1 MWMHSRAAL
10 PRWIYTCIGL
20 ISQEEERETDS
31 HEWGGGG
38 VRGGG

>member
-1 MWMHSRAAL
+1 MWMQ
-10 PRWIYTCIGL
+10 PRLYPGGYIGL

-38 VRGGG
+38 GWGGGVST